1 MNASNMEGRCVRYH
15 VRTDTFCIYD
25 ILYCTALAKAD
36 LGIWAEKV

>member
-25 ILYCTALAKAD
+25 IYT
-36 LGIWAEKV
+36 VQH